1 MFELLAAVAP
11 SLPLQILALVPLG
24 AVSVTFAAGV
34 NSSMQLAASPEMRGR
49 VMSLYSVVFLG
60 STPIGAP
67 LVGWLAEVASP
78 RAGLALGG
86 AAALVAA
93 VGARAAYARHGE
105 GILPTS
111 HARRFRFGLI
121 VPSSNVTM
129 ETEIPALLR
138 EREERGFTFHS
149 SRMRMRQVTPEELQS
164 MNEQTSRAAAE
175 LADARCDVVAT
186 ACLVALMA
194 QGPGYHCTAEDQIR
208 EVLRA
213 EGAAA
218 PVVSSAG
225 ALLDG
230 LRALGATRIAMV
242 TPYEKPLTR
251 KVADYIEAGGVE
263 VHDALSLE
271 VADNQAVA
279 ALDPA
284 DLQEHWKRLDLT
296 GCDALVLSACVQMP
310 SLASID
316 PVEREC
322 GLPVL
327 SAATATT
334 FAMLD
339 AVGLA
344 HTHPA
349 RRAPAVRRGR
359 RARLSLSE
367 RHAGRH
373 ARLDEPRAVRGD
385 ALAER
390 LAQRLRVGH
399 ASARHAVALGHRGD
413 LERRQVEAGRAGD
426 LLDLAEPLEDRV
438 LLVAQDQEGD
448 RHVVGGRGPQ
458 PLDRVLRRAL
468 AEHAHDRPVGLG
480 HLHADRRPGSAKPSP
495 PPAVK

>member
-1 MFELLAAVAP
+1 
-11 SLPLQILALVPLG
+11 
-24 AVSVTFAAGV
+24 
-34 NSSMQLAASPEMRGR
+34 
-49 VMSLYSVVFLG
+49 
-60 STPIGAP
+60 
-67 LVGWLAEVASP
+67 
-78 RAGLALGG
+78 
-86 AAALVAA
+86 
-93 VGARAAYARHGE
+93 
-105 GILPTS
+105 
-111 HARRFRFGLI
+111 
-121 VPSSNVTM
+121 M

-138 EREERGFTFHS
+138 EREEQFTFHS

-175 LADARCDVVAT
+175 LADAHCDVIAT

-208 EVLRA
+208 DVLRA
-213 EGAAA
+213 EDALV

-230 LRALGATRIAMV
+230 LRSLGATKIAMV
-242 TPYEKPLTR
+242 TPYEKPLTK

-310 SLASID
+310 SLPSID

-339 AVGLA
+339 AIGLP
-344 HTHPA
+344 TRIP
-349 RRAPAVRRGR
+349 R
-359 RARLSLSE
+359 
-367 RHAGRH
+367 AGR
-373 ARLDEPRAVRGD
+373 LLSGD
-385 ALAER
+385 VAALA
-390 LAQRLRVGH
+390 
-399 ASARHAVALGHRGD
+399 
-413 LERRQVEAGRAGD
+413 
-426 LLDLAEPLEDRV
+426 
-438 LLVAQDQEGD
+438 
-448 RHVVGGRGPQ
+448 
-458 PLDRVLRRAL
+458 
-468 AEHAHDRPVGLG
+468 
-480 HLHADRRPGSAKPSP
+480 
-495 PPAVK
+495 